1 MKYEYRV
8 LYPADA
14 YGRFLKRPLI
24 EIDITGPRG
33 KMKELALI
41 DSGAD
46 RSLFHQEIAEM
57 LGIDLSTAQYR
68 RTIGIT
74 GAMDVAYTEVQITL
88 EQTGASIKIPVGFID
103 SPYVS
108 VLLGQEGFFD
118 QHTILF
124 ERGQNSFSITPLTHP
139 GAA

>member
-8 LYPADA
+8 LYPADDH
-14 YGRFLKRPLI
+14 GKFLKRPLI
-24 EIDITGPRG
+24 EIEIIGPRA

-57 LGIDLSTAQYR
+57 LGIDLGMAEYR

-74 GAMDVAYTEVQITL
+74 GAMDVAYTEVEIIL
-88 EQTGASIKIPVGFID
+88 ERTGERIKIPVGFID

-124 ERGQNSFSITPLTHP
+124 DRGQNSSSITTRNEIDR
-139 GAA
+139 